1 MGVETSTKKI
11 ESSDQS
17 NRLIAKGKRKGE
29 SYGLAL
35 SLQDVFSDSANLAGM
50 QQKTSCLSETG
61 QGKLVAT
68 PKKGMKN
75 QAKNVRAGGRKN
87 LPATELKIR
96 KLQLHVT
103 ELEYTNIKLVYSAS
117 GKKTVSDFMRALILD
132 KNKSNSIIN
141 RVELIKH
148 LDVIGK
154 EIGRIGTNI
163 NQLAKYANIQ
173 IKSGKVD
180 PKTMIR
186 FTDQMDSYLQE
197 RRELAKAYRAL
208 VRND

>member
-1 MGVETSTKKI
+1 M
-11 ESSDQS
+11 
-17 NRLIAKGKRKGE
+17 N
-29 SYGLAL
+29 
-35 SLQDVFSDSANLAGM
+35 
-50 QQKTSCLSETG
+50 
-61 QGKLVAT
+61 
-68 PKKGMKN
+68 N
-75 QAKNVRAGGRKN
+75 QLENTRTGGRKN
-87 LPATELKIR
+87 LPATELKTR

-103 ELEYTNIKLVYSAS
+103 ELEYVNIKLLYSAS

-132 KNKSNSIIN
+132 KDKSNSIIN
-141 RVELIKH
+141 NVKLIKH

-173 IKSGKVD
+173 NKSGKVD